1 MKIYKYIG
9 VALMV
14 LSLGACKTDDL
25 ERDIDALKDRVTA
38 MEAKVDRLNESMN
51 MIRVALD
58 GNKTIQSY
66 TENEDGSYTLTLSD
80 GNTITLTQGKI
91 GATDVY
97 QEVSISTDGNW
108 VIGGVETEHRALAV
122 DGEPGVTPQFR
133 LTMESEGKYYW
144 EVSYDGELTWEEV
157 KSQQGTRVYASASGS
172 SSVAG
177 PIASAA
183 PNATGDKFEITLTGR
198 DTKYEIPIVSGLA
211 CAITEPAL
219 EDGFWIVP
227 TNIGATTP
235 IDLKG
240 EAVLISAPEGWTV
253 TASIDNSNPTTLSV
267 TPPNQDG
274 AEGIITLQVN
284 KGVYWAIDQI
294 KVRSKKVITSWYQ
307 EFLAGAEI
315 VVNDV
320 TIKKGSADNKVVIN
334 GEEVDLTVDL
344 IDTDNAEITA
354 DGLYFIGAGLNVTY
368 KNSQN
373 KNKVLINDSPTGE
386 KPVVTCMNT
395 ITLNGTSLIC
405 KNVALKLNEN
415 ATYRFLTI
423 NANNAPYV
431 AFDGCNLEVPSTATQ
446 NAFCYASTAVAINSF
461 TLHKS
466 KIKIDKLTE
475 YNIIS
480 VGKDNFVNFN
490 SISVEN
496 TIFYGNNAST
506 FKLFGVN
513 NSNGTKAGIG
523 SLVLYNNTFINVHY
537 HTAGLVNGDISSL
550 KVEKNIIFADNNTN
564 SVTIF
569 RKRGGAGSM
578 DSGVDFSND
587 PIVAV
592 DGGSLVDNIGY
603 INFVNNDGDPCYLKL
618 WQGDI
623 PPLEN
628 AKPIQKLTESPFEFL
643 DKSTGTY
650 VLKPKYQ
657 GYGATIE

>member
-108 VIGGVETEHRALAV
+108 VIGGVETERRALAV

-183 PNATGDKFEITLTGR
+183 PNATGDKFEITLTGSG
-198 DTKYEIPIVSGLA
+198 TKYEIPIVSGLA
-211 CAITEPAL
+211 CAIKKPTL
-219 EDGFWIVP
+219 EEGFWIVP
-227 TNIGATTP
+227 TTGETTS

-274 AEGIITLQVN
+274 AEGVIILQVH
-284 KGVYWAIDQI
+284 KGLHWAIDQI
-294 KVRSKKVITSWYQ
+294 KVRSKKVITSWKAEYEQ
-307 EFLAGAEI
+307 GGFYIGNELVNSETYPTLANEGNLIEDGGTI
-315 VVNDV
+315 SNSGVHFIKGGVN
-320 TIKKGSADNKVVIN
+320 ISISSILAI
-334 GEEVDLTVDL
+334 
-344 IDTDNAEITA
+344 
-354 DGLYFIGAGLNVTY
+354 
-368 KNSQN
+368 
-373 KNKVLINDSPTGE
+373 TGE
-386 KPVVTCMNT
+386 HPLVIVGDDPNNPPTVTFT
-395 ITLNGTSLIC
+395 GSGYLRVGTQNLLC
-405 KNVALKLNEN
+405 KNVKFVRNGAYLFHVH
-415 ATYRFLTI
+415 TS
-423 NANNAPYV
+423 ANV
-431 AFDGCNLEVPSTATQ
+431 DKVIFDQCEMELS
-446 NAFCYASTAVAINSF
+446 NSF
-461 TLHKS
+461 AFS
-466 KIKIDKLTE
+466 SVRSNEKIDDFQFSNNKVKFTGTTE
-475 YNIIS
+475 TLAS
-480 VGKDNFVNFN
+480 GMNFVNFGTSMTITKAN
-490 SISVEN
+490 ISN
-496 TIFYGNNAST
+496 NIFYSKSNST
-506 FKLFGVN
+506 SARGQFFAVKETIIKLE
-513 NSNGTKAGIG
+513 
-523 SLVLYNNTFINVHY
+523 NNTFCNYIQNPQGIKAKLTGDWSVRYNIFYSNISVATNNTSYLIWALDESAFPASNEAFESNVAY
-537 HTAGLVNGDISSL
+537 NAVEENATDWTTFANSSMKPSGEYSSKIPQEEQSPLQIVDWEKGEFVSL
-550 KVEKNIIFADNNTN
+550 KA
-564 SVTIF
+564 
-569 RKRGGAGSM
+569 
-578 DSGVDFSND
+578 
-587 PIVAV
+587 
-592 DGGSLVDNIGY
+592 
-603 INFVNNDGDPCYLKL
+603 
-618 WQGDI
+618 
-623 PPLEN
+623 
-628 AKPIQKLTESPFEFL
+628 
-643 DKSTGTY
+643 
-650 VLKPKYQ
+650 
-657 GYGATIE
+657 GYGAAIE

>member
-1 MKIYKYIG
+1 MYIMKIYKYIG

-97 QEVSISTDGNW
+97 QEVSISSNGYW

-183 PNATGDKFEITLTGR
+183 PNATRDKFEITLTGSG
-198 DTKYEIPIVSGLA
+198 TKYEIPIVSGLA

-227 TNIGATTP
+227 TNTGATTP

-294 KVRSKKVITSWYQ
+294 KVRSKKVITSWKAEYEQ
-307 EFLAGAEI
+307 GGFYIGDELVNSVTYPTLAHSGNLIENGGTITKSGVHFIKGGATITIPSILEI
-315 VVNDV
+315 SGNEALVIVGDDPNNPPTV
-320 TIKKGSADNKVVIN
+320 TFTGNNSYLRAGTQNLLCKNVKFVRDGMYLFHANKGSNVNKVIFEQCKIELKNNFASSNATASEPSVIH
-334 GEEVDLTVDL
+334 DFQFL
-344 IDTDNAEITA
+344 
-354 DGLYFIGAGLNVTY
+354 
-368 KNSQN
+368 
-373 KNKVLINDSPTGE
+373 KNKVKFLGALSSGDIPACNFFYSTGGQTVGNANISNNIFYSQSE
-386 KPVVTCMNT
+386 DTRVRGQFFVVIGTAETTIKLENNT
-395 ITLNGTSLIC
+395 FCNYIQNSQGIKAKLTGDWSVRYNIFYSNISATTYNTSYLIC
-405 KNVALKLNEN
+405 ALEGSTFPASNDAFESNVAYNAVEEN
-415 ATYRFLTI
+415 ATAWNVFHGDSMKPSGDY
-423 NANNAPYV
+423 NA
-431 AFDGCNLEVPSTATQ
+431 
-446 NAFCYASTAVAINSF
+446 
-461 TLHKS
+461 
-466 KIKIDKLTE
+466 KIPQEEESPLQIVDWEKGE
-475 YNIIS
+475 
-480 VGKDNFVNFN
+480 FV
-490 SISVEN
+490 
-496 TIFYGNNAST
+496 
-506 FKLFGVN
+506 
-513 NSNGTKAGIG
+513 
-523 SLVLYNNTFINVHY
+523 
-537 HTAGLVNGDISSL
+537 SL
-550 KVEKNIIFADNNTN
+550 KA
-564 SVTIF
+564 
-569 RKRGGAGSM
+569 
-578 DSGVDFSND
+578 
-587 PIVAV
+587 
-592 DGGSLVDNIGY
+592 
-603 INFVNNDGDPCYLKL
+603 
-618 WQGDI
+618 
-623 PPLEN
+623 
-628 AKPIQKLTESPFEFL
+628 
-643 DKSTGTY
+643 
-650 VLKPKYQ
+650 
-657 GYGATIE
+657 GYGAAIE

>member
-183 PNATGDKFEITLTGR
+183 PNATGDKFEITLTGSG
-198 DTKYEIPIVSGLA
+198 TKYEIPIVSGLA

-219 EDGFWIVP
+219 EDGFWFVP
-227 TNIGATTP
+227 TNTGATTP

-294 KVRSKKVITSWYQ
+294 KVRSKKVITSWKAEYEQ
-307 EFLAGAEI
+307 GGFYIGNELVNSETYPTLANEGNLIEDGGTI
-315 VVNDV
+315 SNSGVHFIKGGVN
-320 TIKKGSADNKVVIN
+320 ISISSILAI
-334 GEEVDLTVDL
+334 
-344 IDTDNAEITA
+344 
-354 DGLYFIGAGLNVTY
+354 
-368 KNSQN
+368 
-373 KNKVLINDSPTGE
+373 TGE
-386 KPVVTCMNT
+386 HPLVIVGDDPNNPPTVTFT
-395 ITLNGTSLIC
+395 GGGYLRVGTQNLLC
-405 KNVALKLNEN
+405 KNVKFVRNGAYLFHVH
-415 ATYRFLTI
+415 TD
-423 NANNAPYV
+423 ANV
-431 AFDGCNLEVPSTATQ
+431 DKVIFDQCEMELS
-446 NAFCYASTAVAINSF
+446 NSF
-461 TLHKS
+461 AFS
-466 KIKIDKLTE
+466 SVSSNEKIDDFQFSNNKVKFTGTTE
-475 YNIIS
+475 TLAS
-480 VGKDNFVNFN
+480 GMNFVNFGTSMTITKAN
-490 SISVEN
+490 ISN
-496 TIFYGNNAST
+496 NIFYSKSDDTSARGQFFTVKETAI
-506 FKLFGVN
+506 KLE
-513 NSNGTKAGIG
+513 
-523 SLVLYNNTFINVHY
+523 NNTFCNYIQNPQGIKAKL
-537 HTAGLVNGDISSL
+537 TGDWSVRYNIFYSNISVAS
-550 KVEKNIIFADNNTN
+550 NNT
-564 SVTIF
+564 SYLIW
-569 RKRGGAGSM
+569 ALEGST
-578 DSGVDFSND
+578 FPASND
-587 PIVAV
+587 AFESNVAYNAV
-592 DGGSLVDNIGY
+592 E
-603 INFVNNDGDPCYLKL
+603 
-618 WQGDI
+618 
-623 PPLEN
+623 EN
-628 AKPIQKLTESPFEFL
+628 ATVWNVFYFSTSSGTSSEIPDGYDLKSRIPQEEESPLQIVDWENGKFVSS
-643 DKSTGTY
+643 KA
-650 VLKPKYQ
+650 

>member
-14 LSLGACKTDDL
+14 LALGACKTDDL

-91 GATDVY
+91 GTIDEY
-97 QEVSISTDGNW
+97 QEVSISSNGNW
-108 VIGGVETEHRALAV
+108 VIGGVETKHHAV
-122 DGEPGVTPQFR
+122 AADGEPGVTPQFR
-133 LTMESEGKYYW
+133 LAMESEGKYYW

-157 KSQQGTRVYASASGS
+157 KNQQGTRVYASASGS

-211 CAITEPAL
+211 CAITDPNPENM
-219 EDGFWIVP
+219 ENGYWIVP
-227 TNIGATTP
+227 TNTGATTS

-274 AEGIITLQVN
+274 VEGIITLQVN

-320 TIKKGSADNKVVIN
+320 TIKKGSADDKVLIN
-334 GEEVDLTVDL
+334 EKEVDLKVSL
-344 IDTDNAEITA
+344 ISDDNAEIA
-354 DGLYFIGAGLNVTY
+354 EDGLYFIGAGLNVTY

-386 KPVVTCMNT
+386 KPVVTCTNT

-423 NANNAPYV
+423 NTNNAPYV

-466 KIKIDKLTE
+466 KIKIDKSTE

-513 NSNGTKAGIG
+513 NGNTTNAGIG
-523 SLVLYNNTFINVHY
+523 SLVLRNTTFLNMHY
-537 HTAGLVNGDISSL
+537 AGYGIVNEDISTMIV
-550 KVEKNIIFADNNTN
+550 KNNIIYADNNN
-564 SVTIF
+564 NNVTVF
-569 RKRGGAGSM
+569 RKRGNSSASLQATDGE
-578 DSGVDFSND
+578 
-587 PIVAV
+587 VA
-592 DGGSLVDNIGY
+592 DNIGY
-603 INFVNNDGDPCYLKL
+603 IIGDFYLNL
-618 WQGDI
+618 WQGDT

-628 AKPIQKLTESPFEFL
+628 AEKIQKLDASPFESL

-650 VLKPKYQ
+650 VLKPEYQ
-657 GYGATIE
+657 GYGAAIE

>member
-183 PNATGDKFEITLTGR
+183 PNATGDKFEITLTGSG
-198 DTKYEIPIVSGLA
+198 TKYEIPIVSGLA

-227 TNIGATTP
+227 TNTGATTP

-294 KVRSKKVITSWYQ
+294 KVRSKKVITSWKAEYEQ
-307 EFLAGAEI
+307 GGFYIGNELVNSETYPTLANEGNLIEDGGTI
-315 VVNDV
+315 SNSGVHFIKGGVN
-320 TIKKGSADNKVVIN
+320 ISISSILAI
-334 GEEVDLTVDL
+334 
-344 IDTDNAEITA
+344 
-354 DGLYFIGAGLNVTY
+354 
-368 KNSQN
+368 
-373 KNKVLINDSPTGE
+373 TGE
-386 KPVVTCMNT
+386 HPLVIVGDDPNNPPTVTFT
-395 ITLNGTSLIC
+395 GSGYLRVGTQNLLC
-405 KNVALKLNEN
+405 KNVKFVRNGAYLFHVH
-415 ATYRFLTI
+415 TD
-423 NANNAPYV
+423 ANV
-431 AFDGCNLEVPSTATQ
+431 DKVIFDQCEMELS
-446 NAFCYASTAVAINSF
+446 NSF
-461 TLHKS
+461 AFS
-466 KIKIDKLTE
+466 SVSSNEKIDDFQFSNNKVKFTGTTE
-475 YNIIS
+475 TLAS
-480 VGKDNFVNFN
+480 GMNFVNFGTSMTITKAN
-490 SISVEN
+490 ISN
-496 TIFYGNNAST
+496 NIFYSKSDDTSARGQFFTVKETAI
-506 FKLFGVN
+506 KLE
-513 NSNGTKAGIG
+513 
-523 SLVLYNNTFINVHY
+523 NNTFCNYIQNPQGIKAKLTGDWSVRYNIFYSNISVASNNTSYLIWALEGSTFPASNDAFESNVAY
-537 HTAGLVNGDISSL
+537 NAVEENATVWNVFYFSTSSGTSSEIPDGYDLKSRIPQEEQSPLQIVDWEKGEFVSL
-550 KVEKNIIFADNNTN
+550 KA
-564 SVTIF
+564 
-569 RKRGGAGSM
+569 
-578 DSGVDFSND
+578 
-587 PIVAV
+587 
-592 DGGSLVDNIGY
+592 
-603 INFVNNDGDPCYLKL
+603 
-618 WQGDI
+618 
-623 PPLEN
+623 
-628 AKPIQKLTESPFEFL
+628 
-643 DKSTGTY
+643 
-650 VLKPKYQ
+650 
-657 GYGATIE
+657 GYGAAIE

>member
-14 LSLGACKTDDL
+14 LALGACKTDDL

-58 GNKTIQSY
+58 GNKTIQNY

-91 GATDVY
+91 GTIDEY

-177 PIASAA
+177 PIASAV
-183 PNATGDKFEITLTGR
+183 PNATGDKFEITLTGSG
-198 DTKYEIPIVSGLA
+198 TKYEIPIVSGLA

-227 TNIGATTP
+227 TTNTGATTP

-294 KVRSKKVITSWYQ
+294 KVRSKRVITSWYQ

-386 KPVVTCMNT
+386 KPVVTCSNT
-395 ITLNGTSLIC
+395 ITLEGASLVC
-405 KNVALKLNEN
+405 KNIALVSPSSK
-415 ATYRFLTI
+415 FLTI
-423 NANNAPYV
+423 KNSSAPFV
-431 AFDGCNLEVPSTATQ
+431 TFDGCDLNIL
-446 NAFCYASTAVAINSF
+446 ASTAQEFLDVDGMVMENFSFCNS
-461 TLHKS
+461 KM
-466 KIKIDKLTE
+466 KIERNSYRVLNIGLTQVTFPKVQIENSVFYAPGSGALQFKL
-475 YNIIS
+475 
-480 VGKDNFVNFN
+480 VFVNN
-490 SISVEN
+490 DNN
-496 TIFYGNNAST
+496 TQ
-506 FKLFGVN
+506 
-513 NSNGTKAGIG
+513 AGIT
-523 SLVLYNNTFINVHY
+523 SFILRNTTFINAHY
-537 HTAGLVNGDISSL
+537 LGQGIVSGDISEMI
-550 KVEKNIIFADNNTN
+550 VEKNIIYADNNN
-564 SVTIF
+564 NNNVTVF
-569 RKRGGAGSM
+569 RRRGGKGTRI
-578 DSGVDFSND
+578 DLSGTSLEAASGN
-587 PIVAV
+587 IV
-592 DGGSLVDNIGY
+592 GNIGY
-603 INFVNNDGDPCYLKL
+603 IVGAYYLNL
-618 WQGDI
+618 WQGNT

-628 AKPIQKLTESPFEFL
+628 AEKIQKLDASPFKSL

-650 VLKPKYQ
+650 VLKPEYQ

>member
-58 GNKTIQSY
+58 GNKTIQCY

-80 GNTITLTQGKI
+80 GNTITLTQGEI

-108 VIGGVETEHRALAV
+108 VIGGVETERRALAV
-122 DGEPGVTPQFR
+122 GGEPGVTPQFR

-183 PNATGDKFEITLTGR
+183 PNATGDKFEITLTGSG
-198 DTKYEIPIVSGLA
+198 TKYEIPIVSGLA

-227 TNIGATTP
+227 TNTGATTP

-294 KVRSKKVITSWYQ
+294 KVRSKKVITSWKAEYEQ
-307 EFLAGAEI
+307 GGFYIGNELVNSETYPTLANEGNLIEDGGTI
-315 VVNDV
+315 SNSGVHFIKGGVN
-320 TIKKGSADNKVVIN
+320 ISISSILAI
-334 GEEVDLTVDL
+334 
-344 IDTDNAEITA
+344 
-354 DGLYFIGAGLNVTY
+354 
-368 KNSQN
+368 
-373 KNKVLINDSPTGE
+373 TGE
-386 KPVVTCMNT
+386 HPLVIVGDDPNNPPTVTFT
-395 ITLNGTSLIC
+395 GSGYLRVGTQNLLC
-405 KNVALKLNEN
+405 KNVKFVRNGAYLFHVH
-415 ATYRFLTI
+415 TS
-423 NANNAPYV
+423 ANV
-431 AFDGCNLEVPSTATQ
+431 DKVIFDQCEMELS
-446 NAFCYASTAVAINSF
+446 NSF
-461 TLHKS
+461 AFS
-466 KIKIDKLTE
+466 SVSSNEKIDDFQFSNNKVKFTGKTE
-475 YNIIS
+475 TLAS
-480 VGKDNFVNFN
+480 GMNFVNFGTSMTITKAN
-490 SISVEN
+490 ISN
-496 TIFYGNNAST
+496 NIFYSKSNST
-506 FKLFGVN
+506 SARGQFFTVKETAIKLE
-513 NSNGTKAGIG
+513 
-523 SLVLYNNTFINVHY
+523 NNTFCNYIQNPQGIKAKLTGDWSVRYNIFYSNISVASNNTSYLIWALEGSTFPASNDAFESNVAY
-537 HTAGLVNGDISSL
+537 NAVEENATDWTTFASSSMKPSGEYSSKIPQEEQSPLQIVDWEKGEFVSL
-550 KVEKNIIFADNNTN
+550 KA
-564 SVTIF
+564 
-569 RKRGGAGSM
+569 
-578 DSGVDFSND
+578 
-587 PIVAV
+587 
-592 DGGSLVDNIGY
+592 
-603 INFVNNDGDPCYLKL
+603 
-618 WQGDI
+618 
-623 PPLEN
+623 
-628 AKPIQKLTESPFEFL
+628 
-643 DKSTGTY
+643 
-650 VLKPKYQ
+650 
-657 GYGATIE
+657 GYGAAIE

>member
-108 VIGGVETEHRALAV
+108 VIGGVETEHRAVAV

-157 KSQQGTRVYASASGS
+157 KNQQGTRVYASASGS

-183 PNATGDKFEITLTGR
+183 PNATGDKFEITLTGSG
-198 DTKYEIPIVSGLA
+198 TKYEIPIVSGLA

-227 TNIGATTP
+227 TNTGATTP

-253 TASIDNSNPTTLSV
+253 TASIDNSNPITLSV

-294 KVRSKKVITSWYQ
+294 KVRSKKVITSWKAEYEQ
-307 EFLAGAEI
+307 GGFYIGDELVNSETYPTLANSGNLIENGGTITKSGVHFIKGGATITISSILEI
-315 VVNDV
+315 SGNEALVIVGDDPNNPPTV
-320 TIKKGSADNKVVIN
+320 TFTGNNSYLRAGTQNLLCKNVKFVRDGMYLFHANKGSNVNKVIFEQCKIELKNNFASSNATASEPSVIH
-334 GEEVDLTVDL
+334 DFQFL
-344 IDTDNAEITA
+344 
-354 DGLYFIGAGLNVTY
+354 
-368 KNSQN
+368 
-373 KNKVLINDSPTGE
+373 KNKVKFLGALSSGDIPACNFFYSTGGQTVGNANISNNIFYSQSE
-386 KPVVTCMNT
+386 DTRVRGQFFVVIGTAETTIKLENNT
-395 ITLNGTSLIC
+395 FCNYIQNSQGIKAKLTGDWSVRYNIFYSNISATTYNTSYLIC
-405 KNVALKLNEN
+405 ALEGSTFPASNDAFESNVAYNAVEEN
-415 ATYRFLTI
+415 ATAWNVFHGDSMKPSGDY
-423 NANNAPYV
+423 NA
-431 AFDGCNLEVPSTATQ
+431 
-446 NAFCYASTAVAINSF
+446 
-461 TLHKS
+461 
-466 KIKIDKLTE
+466 KIPQEEESPLQIVDWEKGE
-475 YNIIS
+475 
-480 VGKDNFVNFN
+480 FV
-490 SISVEN
+490 
-496 TIFYGNNAST
+496 
-506 FKLFGVN
+506 
-513 NSNGTKAGIG
+513 
-523 SLVLYNNTFINVHY
+523 
-537 HTAGLVNGDISSL
+537 SL
-550 KVEKNIIFADNNTN
+550 KA
-564 SVTIF
+564 
-569 RKRGGAGSM
+569 
-578 DSGVDFSND
+578 
-587 PIVAV
+587 
-592 DGGSLVDNIGY
+592 
-603 INFVNNDGDPCYLKL
+603 
-618 WQGDI
+618 
-623 PPLEN
+623 
-628 AKPIQKLTESPFEFL
+628 
-643 DKSTGTY
+643 
-650 VLKPKYQ
+650 

>member
-122 DGEPGVTPQFR
+122 GGEPGVTPQFR

-177 PIASAA
+177 PIASAV
-183 PNATGDKFEITLTGR
+183 PNATGDKFEITLTGSG
-198 DTKYEIPIVSGLA
+198 TKYEIPIVSGLA

-227 TNIGATTP
+227 TTNTGATTP
-235 IDLKG
+235 INLKG

-284 KGVYWAIDQI
+284 KGVYWVIDQI
-294 KVRSKKVITSWYQ
+294 KVRSKKVITSWKAEYEQ
-307 EFLAGAEI
+307 GGFYIGNELVNSETYPTSTLANNGNLIEDGGTISNSGVHFIKGGANISISSILTTNGNYPLVI
-315 VVNDV
+315 VGDDPNNPPTV
-320 TIKKGSADNKVVIN
+320 TFSG
-334 GEEVDLTVDL
+334 
-344 IDTDNAEITA
+344 
-354 DGLYFIGAGLNVTY
+354 GALLRAI
-368 KNSQN
+368 N
-373 KNKVLINDSPTGE
+373 KNL
-386 KPVVTCMNT
+386 
-395 ITLNGTSLIC
+395 LC
-405 KNVALKLNEN
+405 KNVKLVREGSYLFHVN
-415 ATYRFLTI
+415 T
-423 NANNAPYV
+423 NANVDKVIFDQCEMELNTSFAYTSSTTTGEIRDFQFV
-431 AFDGCNLEVPSTATQ
+431 NNKVRFDGAAKPVKES
-446 NAFCYASTAVAINSF
+446 I
-461 TLHKS
+461 
-466 KIKIDKLTE
+466 
-475 YNIIS
+475 
-480 VGKDNFVNFN
+480 NFVSFGTKMK
-490 SISVEN
+490 ISN
-496 TIFYGNNAST
+496 ANISNNIFYS
-506 FKLFGVN
+506 K
-513 NSNGTKAGIG
+513 SNDTGAAGQFFTVAETTI
-523 SLVLYNNTFINVHY
+523 
-537 HTAGLVNGDISSL
+537 
-550 KVEKNIIFADNNTN
+550 KVEKNTFCNYIQNGQGIKAKLTGKWSVQYNIFYSEMNFDSFEYGTDKIIKNTSYLIYALADSEFPASFEPN
-564 SVTIF
+564 
-569 RKRGGAGSM
+569 
-578 DSGVDFSND
+578 
-587 PIVAV
+587 VAYNAV
-592 DGGSLVDNIGY
+592 E
-603 INFVNNDGDPCYLKL
+603 
-618 WQGDI
+618 
-623 PPLEN
+623 EN
-628 AKPIQKLTESPFEFL
+628 ATVWNVFTTSSMKPSGDYNARIPQEEESPLQIVDWGKGEFV
-643 DKSTGTY
+643 S
-650 VLKPKYQ
+650 LKA

>member
-97 QEVSISTDGNW
+97 QEVSISSNGNW
-108 VIGGVETEHRALAV
+108 VIGGVETKHHAV
-122 DGEPGVTPQFR
+122 AADGEPGVTPQFR

-183 PNATGDKFEITLTGR
+183 PNATRDKFEITLTGS

-211 CAITEPAL
+211 CAITKPTL
-219 EDGFWIVP
+219 EEGFWIVP
-227 TNIGATTP
+227 TNTGATTS

-240 EAVLISAPEGWTV
+240 EAVLVSAPEGWTV
-253 TASIDNSNPTTLSV
+253 TAEIGNGTL
-267 TPPNQDG
+267 TIIPPAQDG

-284 KGVYWAIDQI
+284 KGIHWAIDQI

-315 VVNDV
+315 VVNDDV
-320 TIKKGSADNKVVIN
+320 KIKKGSADNKVVIN
-334 GEEVDLTVDL
+334 EKEVDLKVSL
-344 IDTDNAEITA
+344 ISDDNAEIA
-354 DGLYFIGAGLNVTY
+354 EDGLYFIGAGLNVTY

-373 KNKVLINDSPTGE
+373 KNKVLINDSPTGK
-386 KPVVTCMNT
+386 KPVVTCTNT

-405 KNVALKLNEN
+405 KNVALKLVDG
-415 ATYRFLTI
+415 ADYRFLTI
-423 NANNAPYV
+423 NTNSAPIV
-431 AFDGCNLEVPSTATQ
+431 AFDGCNLEAVPSSSGKSIG
-446 NAFCYASTAVAINSF
+446 FLYASATAGIENF
-461 TLHKS
+461 LFCKS
-466 KIKIDKLTE
+466 KFILNYSGKNDYIFISIATNDLTFDKIFID
-475 YNIIS
+475 
-480 VGKDNFVNFN
+480 N
-490 SISVEN
+490 SI
-496 TIFYGNNAST
+496 FCGNYSK

-569 RKRGGAGSM
+569 RKRGGAGSK
-578 DSGVDFSND
+578 DSGVDFSKD
-587 PIVAV
+587 PIVAN
-592 DGGSLVDNIGY
+592 DGSIVDNIGY
-603 INFVNNDGDPCYLKL
+603 INYENNDGPCYLNL
-618 WQGDI
+618 WQGDT

-628 AKPIQKLTESPFEFL
+628 AEKIQKLDASPFKSL
-643 DKSTGTY
+643 DKSTGKY
-650 VLKPKYQ
+650 VLKPEYQ

>member
-183 PNATGDKFEITLTGR
+183 PNATGDKFEITLTSNG
-198 DTKYEIPIVSGLA
+198 TKYEIPIVSGLA
-211 CAITEPAL
+211 CAITKPVL

-227 TNIGATTP
+227 TNTEATTP

-253 TASIDNSNPTTLSV
+253 TAEIGNGTLTI
-267 TPPNQDG
+267 TPPAQDG
-274 AEGIITLQVN
+274 AEGVIILQVH
-284 KGVYWAIDQI
+284 KGLHWAIDQI

-307 EFLAGAEI
+307 EFLAGGEI

-334 GEEVDLTVDL
+334 GEEVDLNVSL
-344 IDTDNAEITA
+344 ISSNNAEITT
-354 DGLYFIGAGLNVTY
+354 DGLYFIEAGLNVTY
-368 KNSQN
+368 KNTQN
-373 KNKVLINDSPTGE
+373 KNKILINDSPTGE
-386 KPVVTCMNT
+386 KPVVTCSNS
-395 ITLNGTSLIC
+395 IKLNGTSLVC
-405 KNVALKLNEN
+405 KNVALVSPISNK
-415 ATYRFLTI
+415 FLEITD
-423 NANNAPYV
+423 NNAPYV
-431 AFDGCNLEVPSTATQ
+431 AFDGCNFEVPSTATQ
-446 NAFCYASTAVAINSF
+446 NSF
-461 TLHKS
+461 LNTLG
-466 KIKIDKLTE
+466 I
-475 YNIIS
+475 
-480 VGKDNFVNFN
+480 VMDNFSFCNSKMIIERTGTYRILNIGSGSDIIFPNVKIEN
-490 SISVEN
+490 SIFSSVDN
-496 TIFYGNNAST
+496 KD
-506 FKLFGVN
+506 FKLLYVPDAS
-513 NSNGTKAGIG
+513 SNVGIK
-523 SLVLYNNTFINVHY
+523 SLVLCYTTFINLHY
-537 HTAGLVNGDISSL
+537 KAAGFINGDIF
-550 KVEKNIIFADNNTN
+550 KMIVTNNIIYADNNTTN
-564 SVTIF
+564 VTVF
-569 RKRGGAGSM
+569 RRRGNLSDAFDGTGNGSII
-578 DSGVDFSND
+578 N
-587 PIVAV
+587 
-592 DGGSLVDNIGY
+592 NIGY
-603 INFVNNDGDPCYLKL
+603 ISGGSTLVSWFGGVS
-618 WQGDI
+618 
-623 PPLEN
+623 
-628 AKPIQKLTESPFEFL
+628 PISKESSEEFDQLDASPFKSL
-643 DKSTGTY
+643 DESTGTY
-650 VLKPKYQ
+650 VLEPEYQ
-657 GYGATIE
+657 GYGATIK

>member
-14 LSLGACKTDDL
+14 LALGACKTDDL

-91 GATDVY
+91 GTIDEY
-97 QEVSISTDGNW
+97 QEVSISSNGNW
-108 VIGGVETEHRALAV
+108 VIGGVETKHHAV
-122 DGEPGVTPQFR
+122 AADGEPGVTPQFR
-133 LTMESEGKYYW
+133 LAMESEGKYYW

-157 KSQQGTRVYASASGS
+157 KNQQGTRVYASASGS
-172 SSVAG
+172 SSMAG

-211 CAITEPAL
+211 CAITDPNPENM
-219 EDGFWIVP
+219 ENGYWIVP
-227 TNIGATTP
+227 TNTGATTS

-274 AEGIITLQVN
+274 VEGIITLQVN

-320 TIKKGSADNKVVIN
+320 TIKKGSADDKVLIN
-334 GEEVDLTVDL
+334 EKEVDLKVSL
-344 IDTDNAEITA
+344 ISDDNAEIA
-354 DGLYFIGAGLNVTY
+354 EDGLYFIGAGLNVTY

-386 KPVVTCMNT
+386 KPVVTCTNT

-423 NANNAPYV
+423 NTNNAPYV

-466 KIKIDKLTE
+466 KIKIDKSTE

-513 NSNGTKAGIG
+513 NGNTTNAGIG
-523 SLVLYNNTFINVHY
+523 SLVLRNTTFLNMHY
-537 HTAGLVNGDISSL
+537 AGYGIVNGDISTMIV
-550 KVEKNIIFADNNTN
+550 KNNIIYADNNN
-564 SVTIF
+564 NNVTVF
-569 RKRGGAGSM
+569 RKRGNSSASLQATDGE
-578 DSGVDFSND
+578 
-587 PIVAV
+587 VA
-592 DGGSLVDNIGY
+592 DNIGY
-603 INFVNNDGDPCYLKL
+603 IIGDFYLNL
-618 WQGDI
+618 WQGDT

-628 AKPIQKLTESPFEFL
+628 AEKIQKLDASPFESL

-650 VLKPKYQ
+650 VLKPEYQ
-657 GYGATIE
+657 GYGAAIE

>member
-58 GNKTIQSY
+58 GNKTIQCY

-80 GNTITLTQGKI
+80 GNTITLTQGEI

-122 DGEPGVTPQFR
+122 GGEPGVTPQFR

-183 PNATGDKFEITLTGR
+183 PNATGDKFEITLTGSG
-198 DTKYEIPIVSGLA
+198 TKYEIPIVSGLA
-211 CAITEPAL
+211 CAITEPNP
-219 EDGFWIVP
+219 ENMENGYWIVP
-227 TNIGATTP
+227 TNTGATTS

-294 KVRSKKVITSWYQ
+294 KVRSKKVITSWKAEYEQ
-307 EFLAGAEI
+307 GGFYIGNELVNSETYPTLANEGNLIEDGGTI
-315 VVNDV
+315 SNSGVHFIKGGVN
-320 TIKKGSADNKVVIN
+320 ISISSILAI
-334 GEEVDLTVDL
+334 
-344 IDTDNAEITA
+344 
-354 DGLYFIGAGLNVTY
+354 
-368 KNSQN
+368 
-373 KNKVLINDSPTGE
+373 TGE
-386 KPVVTCMNT
+386 HPLVIVGDDPNNPPTVTFT
-395 ITLNGTSLIC
+395 GSGYLRVGTQNLLC
-405 KNVALKLNEN
+405 KNVKFVRNGAYLFHVH
-415 ATYRFLTI
+415 TS
-423 NANNAPYV
+423 ANV
-431 AFDGCNLEVPSTATQ
+431 DKVIFDQCEMELS
-446 NAFCYASTAVAINSF
+446 NSF
-461 TLHKS
+461 AFS
-466 KIKIDKLTE
+466 SVSSNEKIDDFQFSNNKVKFTGKTE
-475 YNIIS
+475 TLAS
-480 VGKDNFVNFN
+480 GMNFVNFGTSMTITKAN
-490 SISVEN
+490 ISN
-496 TIFYGNNAST
+496 NIFYSKSNST
-506 FKLFGVN
+506 SARGQFFTVKETAIKLE
-513 NSNGTKAGIG
+513 
-523 SLVLYNNTFINVHY
+523 NNTFCNYIQNPQGIKAKLTGDWSVRYNIFYSNISVASNNTSYLIWALEGSTFPASNDAFESNVAY
-537 HTAGLVNGDISSL
+537 NAVEENATDWTTFASSSMKPSGEYSSKIPQEEQSPLQIVDWEKGEFVSL
-550 KVEKNIIFADNNTN
+550 KA
-564 SVTIF
+564 
-569 RKRGGAGSM
+569 
-578 DSGVDFSND
+578 
-587 PIVAV
+587 
-592 DGGSLVDNIGY
+592 
-603 INFVNNDGDPCYLKL
+603 
-618 WQGDI
+618 
-623 PPLEN
+623 
-628 AKPIQKLTESPFEFL
+628 
-643 DKSTGTY
+643 
-650 VLKPKYQ
+650 
-657 GYGATIE
+657 GYGAAIE

>member
-14 LSLGACKTDDL
+14 LALGACKTDDL

-91 GATDVY
+91 GTIDEY
-97 QEVSISTDGNW
+97 QEVSISSNGNW
-108 VIGGVETEHRALAV
+108 VIGGVETKHHAV
-122 DGEPGVTPQFR
+122 AADGEPGVTPQFR
-133 LTMESEGKYYW
+133 LAMESEGKYYW

-157 KSQQGTRVYASASGS
+157 KNQQGTRVYASASGS

-211 CAITEPAL
+211 CAITDPNPENM
-219 EDGFWIVP
+219 ENGYWIVP
-227 TNIGATTP
+227 TNTGATTS

-274 AEGIITLQVN
+274 VEGIITLQVN

-320 TIKKGSADNKVVIN
+320 TIKKGSADDKVLIN
-334 GEEVDLTVDL
+334 EKEVDLKVSL
-344 IDTDNAEITA
+344 ISDDNAEIA
-354 DGLYFIGAGLNVTY
+354 EDGLYFIGAGLNVTY

-386 KPVVTCMNT
+386 KPVVTCTNT

-423 NANNAPYV
+423 NTNNAPYV

-466 KIKIDKLTE
+466 KIKIDKSTE

-480 VGKDNFVNFN
+480 VRKDNFVNFN

-513 NSNGTKAGIG
+513 NGNTTNAGIG
-523 SLVLYNNTFINVHY
+523 SLVLRNTTFLNMHY
-537 HTAGLVNGDISSL
+537 AGYGIVNGDISTMIV
-550 KVEKNIIFADNNTN
+550 KNNIIYADNNN
-564 SVTIF
+564 NNVTVF
-569 RKRGGAGSM
+569 RKRGNSSASLQATDGE
-578 DSGVDFSND
+578 
-587 PIVAV
+587 VA
-592 DGGSLVDNIGY
+592 DNIGY
-603 INFVNNDGDPCYLKL
+603 IIGDFYLNL
-618 WQGDI
+618 WQGDT

-628 AKPIQKLTESPFEFL
+628 AEKIQKLDASPFESL

-650 VLKPKYQ
+650 VLKPEYQ
-657 GYGATIE
+657 GYGAAIE

>member
-14 LSLGACKTDDL
+14 LALGACKTDDL

-91 GATDVY
+91 GTIDEY
-97 QEVSISTDGNW
+97 QEVSISSNGNW
-108 VIGGVETEHRALAV
+108 VIGGVETKHHAV
-122 DGEPGVTPQFR
+122 AADGEPGVTPQFR
-133 LTMESEGKYYW
+133 LAMESEGKYYW

-157 KSQQGTRVYASASGS
+157 KNQQGTRVYASASGS

-211 CAITEPAL
+211 CAITDPNPENM
-219 EDGFWIVP
+219 GNGYWIVP
-227 TNIGATTP
+227 TNIGATTS

-274 AEGIITLQVN
+274 VEGIITLQVN

-294 KVRSKKVITSWYQ
+294 KVRSKKVTSWYQ

-320 TIKKGSADNKVVIN
+320 TIKKGSADDKVLIN
-334 GEEVDLTVDL
+334 EKEVDLKVSL
-344 IDTDNAEITA
+344 ISDDNAEIA
-354 DGLYFIGAGLNVTY
+354 EDGLYFIGAGLNVTY

-386 KPVVTCMNT
+386 KPVVTCTNT

-423 NANNAPYV
+423 NTNNAPYV

-466 KIKIDKLTE
+466 KIKIDKSTE

-513 NSNGTKAGIG
+513 NGNTTNAGIG
-523 SLVLYNNTFINVHY
+523 SLVLRNTTFLNMHY
-537 HTAGLVNGDISSL
+537 AGYGIVNGDISTMIV
-550 KVEKNIIFADNNTN
+550 KNNIIYADNNN
-564 SVTIF
+564 NNVTVF
-569 RKRGGAGSM
+569 RKRGNSSASLQATDGE
-578 DSGVDFSND
+578 
-587 PIVAV
+587 VA
-592 DGGSLVDNIGY
+592 DNIGY
-603 INFVNNDGDPCYLKL
+603 IIGDFYLNL
-618 WQGDI
+618 WQGDT

-628 AKPIQKLTESPFEFL
+628 AEKIQKLDASPFESL

-650 VLKPKYQ
+650 VLKPEYQ
-657 GYGATIE
+657 GYGAAIE

>member
-14 LSLGACKTDDL
+14 LALGACKTDDL

-91 GATDVY
+91 GTIDEY
-97 QEVSISTDGNW
+97 QEVSISSNGNW
-108 VIGGVETEHRALAV
+108 VIGGVETKHHAV
-122 DGEPGVTPQFR
+122 AADGEPGVTPQFR
-133 LTMESEGKYYW
+133 LAMESEGKYYW

-157 KSQQGTRVYASASGS
+157 KNQQGTRVYASASGS

-211 CAITEPAL
+211 CAITDPNPEYM
-219 EDGFWIVP
+219 ENGYWIVP
-227 TNIGATTP
+227 TNTGATTS

-274 AEGIITLQVN
+274 VEGIITLQVN

-320 TIKKGSADNKVVIN
+320 TIKKGSADDKVLIN
-334 GEEVDLTVDL
+334 EKEVDLKVSL
-344 IDTDNAEITA
+344 ISDDNAEIA
-354 DGLYFIGAGLNVTY
+354 EDGLYFIGAGLNVTY

-373 KNKVLINDSPTGE
+373 KNKVLIND
-386 KPVVTCMNT
+386 
-395 ITLNGTSLIC
+395 
-405 KNVALKLNEN
+405 
-415 ATYRFLTI
+415 
-423 NANNAPYV
+423 ANQQL
-431 AFDGCNLEVPSTATQ
+431 AF
-446 NAFCYASTAVAINSF
+446 
-461 TLHKS
+461 
-466 KIKIDKLTE
+466 
-475 YNIIS
+475 
-480 VGKDNFVNFN
+480 
-490 SISVEN
+490 
-496 TIFYGNNAST
+496 
-506 FKLFGVN
+506 
-513 NSNGTKAGIG
+513 
-523 SLVLYNNTFINVHY
+523 
-537 HTAGLVNGDISSL
+537 
-550 KVEKNIIFADNNTN
+550 
-564 SVTIF
+564 
-569 RKRGGAGSM
+569 
-578 DSGVDFSND
+578 
-587 PIVAV
+587 
-592 DGGSLVDNIGY
+592 
-603 INFVNNDGDPCYLKL
+603 
-618 WQGDI
+618 
-623 PPLEN
+623 
-628 AKPIQKLTESPFEFL
+628 
-643 DKSTGTY
+643 
-650 VLKPKYQ
+650 
-657 GYGATIE
+657 

>member
-58 GNKTIQSY
+58 GNKTIQCY

-80 GNTITLTQGKI
+80 GNTITLTQGEI

-108 VIGGVETEHRALAV
+108 VIGGVETEHRAVAV
-122 DGEPGVTPQFR
+122 DGVPGGTPQFR

-177 PIASAA
+177 PIASAV
-183 PNATGDKFEITLTGR
+183 PNATGDKFEITLTGSG
-198 DTKYEIPIVSGLA
+198 TKYEIPIVSGLA

-227 TNIGATTP
+227 TTNTGATTP

-320 TIKKGSADNKVVIN
+320 TIKKGSADDKVLINK
-334 GEEVDLTVDL
+334 EEVDLKVSL
-344 IDTDNAEITA
+344 ISDDNAEIA
-354 DGLYFIGAGLNVTY
+354 EDGLYFIGAGLNVTY

-386 KPVVTCMNT
+386 KPVVTCTNT

-423 NANNAPYV
+423 NTNNAPYV

-466 KIKIDKLTE
+466 KIKIDKSTE

-513 NSNGTKAGIG
+513 NGNTTNAGIG
-523 SLVLYNNTFINVHY
+523 SLVLRNTTFLNMHY
-537 HTAGLVNGDISSL
+537 AGYGIVNGDISTMIV
-550 KVEKNIIFADNNTN
+550 KNNIIYADNNN
-564 SVTIF
+564 NVTVF
-569 RKRGGAGSM
+569 RKRGNSSASLQATGGE
-578 DSGVDFSND
+578 
-587 PIVAV
+587 VA
-592 DGGSLVDNIGY
+592 DNIGY
-603 INFVNNDGDPCYLKL
+603 IIGDFYLNL
-618 WQGDI
+618 WQGVT

-628 AKPIQKLTESPFEFL
+628 AERIQKLDASPFETL

-650 VLKPKYQ
+650 VLKPEYQ

>member
-108 VIGGVETEHRALAV
+108 VIGGVETEHRAVAV

-157 KSQQGTRVYASASGS
+157 KNQQGTRVYASASGS

-183 PNATGDKFEITLTGR
+183 PNATGDKFEITLTGS

-227 TNIGATTP
+227 TNTGATTP

-253 TASIDNSNPTTLSV
+253 TASIDNSNPITLSV

-320 TIKKGSADNKVVIN
+320 TIKKGSADDKVLIN
-334 GEEVDLTVDL
+334 EEEVDLKVSL
-344 IDTDNAEITA
+344 ISDDNAEIA
-354 DGLYFIGAGLNVTY
+354 EDGLYFIGAGLNVTY

-386 KPVVTCMNT
+386 KPVVTCSNT
-395 ITLNGTSLIC
+395 ITLEGASLVC
-405 KNVALKLNEN
+405 KNIALVSPSSK
-415 ATYRFLTI
+415 FLTI
-423 NANNAPYV
+423 KNSSAPFV
-431 AFDGCNLEVPSTATQ
+431 TFDGCDLNIL
-446 NAFCYASTAVAINSF
+446 ASTAQEFLDVDGMVMENFSFCNS
-461 TLHKS
+461 KM
-466 KIKIDKLTE
+466 KIERNSYRVLNIGLTQVTFPKVQIENSVFYAPGSGALQFKL
-475 YNIIS
+475 
-480 VGKDNFVNFN
+480 VFVNN
-490 SISVEN
+490 DNN
-496 TIFYGNNAST
+496 TQ
-506 FKLFGVN
+506 
-513 NSNGTKAGIG
+513 AGIT
-523 SLVLYNNTFINVHY
+523 SFILRNTTFINAHY
-537 HTAGLVNGDISSL
+537 LGQGIVSGDISEMI
-550 KVEKNIIFADNNTN
+550 VEKNIIYADNNN
-564 SVTIF
+564 NNVTVF
-569 RKRGGAGSM
+569 RRRGGKGTSI
-578 DSGVDFSND
+578 DLSGTSLEAASGN
-587 PIVAV
+587 IV
-592 DGGSLVDNIGY
+592 GNIGY
-603 INFVNNDGDPCYLKL
+603 IVGAYYLNL
-618 WQGDI
+618 WQGNT

-628 AKPIQKLTESPFEFL
+628 AEKIQKLDASPFKSL

-650 VLKPKYQ
+650 ILKPEYQ